1 MADFNEK
8 DIIET
13 IEMIK
18 VHHLDI
24 RTTTLALS
32 LRDCIS
38 EDIKVTGDKV
48 YNKIIKYAK
57 NLKKYADDLENEF
70 SIVVPDEYLTIELLR
85 SIDGLTNL
93 TMELVNSSLEPH
105 RIPNDS

>member
-13 IEMIK
+13 IQMIK

-32 LRDCIS
+32 LRDCVS
-38 EDIKVTGDKV
+38 EDIKIAGDKI
-48 YNKIIKYAK
+48 YNKIVKYAK
-57 NLKKYADDLENEF
+57 NLKKYADDIENEF
-70 SIVVPDEYLTIELLR
+70 SIPIINKR
-85 SIDGLTNL
+85 IAIDL
-93 TMELVNSSLEPH
+93 
-105 RIPNDS
+105 

>member
-38 EDIKVTGDKV
+38 EDIKAAGEKI
-48 YNKIIKYAK
+48 YNKITK
-57 NLKKYADDLENEF
+57 
-70 SIVVPDEYLTIELLR
+70 
-85 SIDGLTNL
+85 
-93 TMELVNSSLEPH
+93 
-105 RIPNDS
+105 